1 MRGTEDE
8 LEARLARLEDL
19 EEIRQLFVDYGR
31 HLDAGDLDAYTALYA
46 EEGEV
51 LLGPVGRAKGRAAIR
66 ALMAPVV
73 ERTRGDSFHL
83 ITAPVIELDGDRARS
98 NVQWT
103 ALTRGADG
111 RPVMTMFGHHED
123 ELVREHGRWRIA
135 RRKGF
140 VELPSA
146 YPS

>member
-1 MRGTEDE
+1 MTGTGD

-31 HLDAGDLDAYTALYA
+31 HLDRGDLDAYAALFA
-46 EEGEV
+46 EDGEV
-51 LLGPVGRAKGRAAIR
+51 LLGPLGRAKGREGIR

-73 ERTRGDSFHL
+73 EGSAGNSFHL
-83 ITAPVIELDGDRARS
+83 ITAPLIELDGDRARS

-103 ALTRGADG
+103 ALTRGPDG
-111 RPVMTMFGHHED
+111 GPLMTMFGHHED
-123 ELVREHGRWRIA
+123 ELVREDGRWRIA

-146 YPS
+146 YKA

>member
-1 MRGTEDE
+1 MPGSSGE

-31 HLDAGDLDAYTALYA
+31 YLDRGDLDAYGAIFA
-46 EEGEV
+46 EEGEL
-51 LLGPVGRAKGRAAIR
+51 LLGPLGRAKGRDAIR

-73 ERTRGDSFHL
+73 EGTGGNSFHL

-103 ALTRGADG
+103 ALTRGPDG
-111 RPVMTMFGHHED
+111 RPAMTMFGHHED
-123 ELVREHGRWRIA
+123 ELVREDGRWRIA